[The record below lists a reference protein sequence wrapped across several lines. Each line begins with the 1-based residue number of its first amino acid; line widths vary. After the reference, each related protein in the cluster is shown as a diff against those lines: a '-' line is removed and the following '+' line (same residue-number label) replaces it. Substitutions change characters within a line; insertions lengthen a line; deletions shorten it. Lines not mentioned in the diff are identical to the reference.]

1 MSAMNQAIRS
11 KTVFFFTF
19 FFFVLILS
27 SIFSYGVYSTK
38 TSEINQQF
46 QPVTKECQS
55 ISFDILADYDFGTLD
70 WSGGSQSNQFIT
82 NQIEQIIPQSI
93 KALDNQLVSVIGFVL
108 PVETD
113 GERIDSFLLLRDL
126 QMCCYGTLP
135 ELNEWVYVEVPDY
148 LEAKNLISDTP
159 IKVWGTLQVE
169 PRFKDDFLLS
179 IYSLTFSDADAL
191 LNENESEEYFSYVP
205 KNKKGGKRLPPF
217 LFSVED

>member
-1 MSAMNQAIRS
+1 MSGMNQTIRS

-19 FFFVLILS
+19 FFLVLILS
-27 SIFSYGVYSTK
+27 LIFSYGVHPTK

-70 WSGGSQSNQFIT
+70 WSGGSQSNQFIA
-82 NQIEQIIPQSI
+82 NQIEQIIPESI
-93 KALDNQLVSVIGFVL
+93 KALDNQQVSVTGFVL

-135 ELNEWVYVEVPDY
+135 ELNEWIYVEVPNH

-159 IKVWGTLQVE
+159 IKVKGTLQVE

-179 IYSLTFSDADAL
+179 IYSLTFSNADAL
-191 LNENESEEYFSYVP
+191 LSANES
-205 KNKKGGKRLPPF
+205 
-217 LFSVED
+217 

>member
-1 MSAMNQAIRS
+1 MSGMNQTIRS

-27 SIFSYGVYSTK
+27 LIFSYGVHPTK

-70 WSGGSQSNQFIT
+70 WSGGSQSNQFIA
-82 NQIEQIIPQSI
+82 NQIEQIIPESI
-93 KALDNQLVSVIGFVL
+93 KALDNQQVSVTGFVL
-108 PVETD
+108 PIETD

-135 ELNEWVYVEVPDY
+135 ELNEWIYVQVPNH

-159 IKVWGTLQVE
+159 IKVRGTLQVE

-179 IYSLTFSDADAL
+179 IYSLTFSHTDAL
-191 LNENESEEYFSYVP
+191 LNANESE
-205 KNKKGGKRLPPF
+205 G
-217 LFSVED
+217 

>member
-1 MSAMNQAIRS
+1 MNQTIRS

-19 FFFVLILS
+19 FFLVLMLS
-27 SIFSYGVYSTK
+27 LIFSYGVHPTK

-46 QPVTKECQS
+46 QPVAKECQS

-70 WSGGSQSNQFIT
+70 WSGGSQSNQFIA

-148 LEAKNLISDTP
+148 LKAKNLISDTP

-191 LNENESEEYFSYVP
+191 LNDNESEE
-205 KNKKGGKRLPPF
+205 
-217 LFSVED
+217 

>member
-1 MSAMNQAIRS
+1 MNQTIRS

-19 FFFVLILS
+19 FFLVLILS
-27 SIFSYGVYSTK
+27 LIFSYGVHPTK

-70 WSGGSQSNQFIT
+70 WSGGSQSNQFIA
-82 NQIEQIIPQSI
+82 NQIEQIIPESI
-93 KALDNQLVSVIGFVL
+93 KALDNQQISVTGFVL
-108 PVETD
+108 PIETD

-135 ELNEWVYVEVPDY
+135 ELNEWIYVEVPNH

-159 IKVWGTLQVE
+159 IKVRGTLQVE

-179 IYSLTFSDADAL
+179 IYSLTFSNADAL
-191 LNENESEEYFSYVP
+191 LNANESE
-205 KNKKGGKRLPPF
+205 G
-217 LFSVED
+217 

>member
-11 KTVFFFTF
+11 KIVFFFTF

-46 QPVTKECQS
+46 QPVAKECQS

-70 WSGGSQSNQFIT
+70 WSGGSQSNQFIA
-82 NQIEQIIPQSI
+82 NQIEQIIPESI
-93 KALDNQLVSVIGFVL
+93 KALDNQQISVTGFVL
-108 PVETD
+108 PIETD
-113 GERIDSFLLLRDL
+113 GKRIDSFLLLRDL

-135 ELNEWVYVEVPDY
+135 ELNEWIYVEVPNH

-159 IKVWGTLQVE
+159 IKVRGTLQVE

-179 IYSLTFSDADAL
+179 IYSLTFSNADAL
-191 LNENESEEYFSYVP
+191 LNANESE
-205 KNKKGGKRLPPF
+205 G
-217 LFSVED
+217 

>member
-1 MSAMNQAIRS
+1 MSGMNQTIRS

-19 FFFVLILS
+19 FFLVLILS
-27 SIFSYGVYSTK
+27 LIFSYGVHPTK

-70 WSGGSQSNQFIT
+70 WSGGSQSNQFIA
-82 NQIEQIIPQSI
+82 NQIEQIIPESI
-93 KALDNQLVSVIGFVL
+93 KALDNQQVSVTGFVL

-135 ELNEWVYVEVPDY
+135 ELNEWIYVEVPNH

-159 IKVWGTLQVE
+159 IKVRGTLQVE

-179 IYSLTFSDADAL
+179 IYSLTFSNADAL
-191 LNENESEEYFSYVP
+191 LNANESE
-205 KNKKGGKRLPPF
+205 G
-217 LFSVED
+217 

>member
-1 MSAMNQAIRS
+1 MSGMNQTIRS

-19 FFFVLILS
+19 FFLVLILS
-27 SIFSYGVYSTK
+27 LIFSYGVHPTK

-70 WSGGSQSNQFIT
+70 WSGGSQSNQFIA
-82 NQIEQIIPQSI
+82 NQIEQIIPESI
-93 KALDNQLVSVIGFVL
+93 KALDNQQISVTGFVL

-135 ELNEWVYVEVPDY
+135 ELNEWIYVEVPNH

-159 IKVWGTLQVE
+159 IKVRGTLQVE

-179 IYSLTFSDADAL
+179 IYSLTFSNADAL
-191 LNENESEEYFSYVP
+191 LNANESE
-205 KNKKGGKRLPPF
+205 G
-217 LFSVED
+217 

>member
-46 QPVTKECQS
+46 QPVSKEYQS

-135 ELNEWVYVEVPDY
+135 ELNEWVYVEVPDH

-191 LNENESEEYFSYVP
+191 LNENESEE
-205 KNKKGGKRLPPF
+205 
-217 LFSVED
+217 

>member
-1 MSAMNQAIRS
+1 MSGMNQTIRS

-19 FFFVLILS
+19 FFLVLVLS
-27 SIFSYGVYSTK
+27 LIFSYGVHPTK

-46 QPVTKECQS
+46 QPVAKECQS

-70 WSGGSQSNQFIT
+70 WSGGSQSNQFIA
-82 NQIEQIIPQSI
+82 NQIEQIIPESI
-93 KALDNQLVSVIGFVL
+93 KALDNQQISVTGFVL
-108 PVETD
+108 PIETD

-135 ELNEWVYVEVPDY
+135 ELNEWIYVEVPNH

-159 IKVWGTLQVE
+159 IKVRGTLQVE

-179 IYSLTFSDADAL
+179 IYSLTFSNADAL
-191 LNENESEEYFSYVP
+191 LNANESE
-205 KNKKGGKRLPPF
+205 G
-217 LFSVED
+217 

>member
-1 MSAMNQAIRS
+1 MSGMNQTIRS

-19 FFFVLILS
+19 FFLVLILS
-27 SIFSYGVYSTK
+27 LIFSYGVHPTK
-38 TSEINQQF
+38 TSEINQQC

-70 WSGGSQSNQFIT
+70 WSGGSQSNQFIA
-82 NQIEQIIPQSI
+82 NQIEQIIPESI
-93 KALDNQLVSVIGFVL
+93 KALDNQQISVTGFVL
-108 PVETD
+108 PIETD

-135 ELNEWVYVEVPDY
+135 ELNEWIYVEVPNH

-159 IKVWGTLQVE
+159 IKVRGTLQVE

-179 IYSLTFSDADAL
+179 IYSLTFSNADAL
-191 LNENESEEYFSYVP
+191 LNANESE
-205 KNKKGGKRLPPF
+205 G
-217 LFSVED
+217 

>member
-1 MSAMNQAIRS
+1 MSGMNQTIRS

-19 FFFVLILS
+19 FFLVLILS
-27 SIFSYGVYSTK
+27 LIFSYGVHPTK

-46 QPVTKECQS
+46 QLVTKECQS

-70 WSGGSQSNQFIT
+70 WSGGSQSNQFIAT
-82 NQIEQIIPQSI
+82 QIEQIIPESI
-93 KALDNQLVSVIGFVL
+93 KALDNQQISVTGFVL
-108 PVETD
+108 PIETD

-135 ELNEWVYVEVPDY
+135 ELNEWIYVEVPNH

-159 IKVWGTLQVE
+159 IKVRGTLQVE

-179 IYSLTFSDADAL
+179 IYSLTFSNADAL
-191 LNENESEEYFSYVP
+191 LNANESE
-205 KNKKGGKRLPPF
+205 G
-217 LFSVED
+217 

>member
-1 MSAMNQAIRS
+1 MSGMNQTIRS

-27 SIFSYGVYSTK
+27 LIFSYGVHPTK

-70 WSGGSQSNQFIT
+70 WSGGSQSNQFIAT
-82 NQIEQIIPQSI
+82 QIEQIIPESI
-93 KALDNQLVSVIGFVL
+93 KALDNQQVSVTGFVL
-108 PVETD
+108 PIETD

-135 ELNEWVYVEVPDY
+135 ELNEWIYVQVPNH

-159 IKVWGTLQVE
+159 IKVRGTLQVE

-179 IYSLTFSDADAL
+179 IYSLTFSNADAL
-191 LNENESEEYFSYVP
+191 LNANESE
-205 KNKKGGKRLPPF
+205 G
-217 LFSVED
+217 

>member
-1 MSAMNQAIRS
+1 MSGMNQTIRS

-19 FFFVLILS
+19 FFLVLILS
-27 SIFSYGVYSTK
+27 LIFSYGVHPTK

-46 QPVTKECQS
+46 QPVAKECQS

-70 WSGGSQSNQFIT
+70 WSGGSQSNQFIA
-82 NQIEQIIPQSI
+82 NQIEQIIPESI
-93 KALDNQLVSVIGFVL
+93 KALDNQQISVTGFVL
-108 PVETD
+108 PIETD

-135 ELNEWVYVEVPDY
+135 ELNEWIYVEVPNH

-159 IKVWGTLQVE
+159 IKVRGTLQVE

-179 IYSLTFSDADAL
+179 IYSLTFSNADAL
-191 LNENESEEYFSYVP
+191 LNVNESE
-205 KNKKGGKRLPPF
+205 G
-217 LFSVED
+217 

>member
-1 MSAMNQAIRS
+1 MSGMNQTIRS

-19 FFFVLILS
+19 FFLVLVLS
-27 SIFSYGVYSTK
+27 LIFSYGVHPTK

-70 WSGGSQSNQFIT
+70 WSGGSQSNQFIAT
-82 NQIEQIIPQSI
+82 QIEQIIPESI
-93 KALDNQLVSVIGFVL
+93 KALDNQQISVTGFVL
-108 PVETD
+108 PIETD

-135 ELNEWVYVEVPDY
+135 ELNEWIYVEVPNH

-159 IKVWGTLQVE
+159 IKVRGTLQVE

-179 IYSLTFSDADAL
+179 IYSLTFSNADAL
-191 LNENESEEYFSYVP
+191 LNTNESE
-205 KNKKGGKRLPPF
+205 G
-217 LFSVED
+217 

>member
-46 QPVTKECQS
+46 QPVSKEYQS

-191 LNENESEEYFSYVP
+191 LNENESEE
-205 KNKKGGKRLPPF
+205 
-217 LFSVED
+217 

>member
-1 MSAMNQAIRS
+1 MNQTIRS

-19 FFFVLILS
+19 FFLVLILS
-27 SIFSYGVYSTK
+27 LIFSYGVHPTK

-46 QPVTKECQS
+46 QPVAKECQS

-70 WSGGSQSNQFIT
+70 WSGGSQSNQFIA
-82 NQIEQIIPQSI
+82 NQIEQIIPESI
-93 KALDNQLVSVIGFVL
+93 KALDNQQISVTGFVL
-108 PVETD
+108 PIETD

-135 ELNEWVYVEVPDY
+135 ELNEWIYVEVPNH

-159 IKVWGTLQVE
+159 IKVRGTLQVE

-179 IYSLTFSDADAL
+179 IYSLTFSNADAL
-191 LNENESEEYFSYVP
+191 LNVNESE
-205 KNKKGGKRLPPF
+205 G
-217 LFSVED
+217 

>member
-46 QPVTKECQS
+46 QPVSKEYQS

-113 GERIDSFLLLRDL
+113 GERINSFLLLRDL

-135 ELNEWVYVEVPDY
+135 ELNEWVYVEVPDH

-191 LNENESEEYFSYVP
+191 LNENESEE
-205 KNKKGGKRLPPF
+205 
-217 LFSVED
+217 

>member
-1 MSAMNQAIRS
+1 MSGMNQTIRS

-19 FFFVLILS
+19 FFLVLILS
-27 SIFSYGVYSTK
+27 LIFSYGVHPTK

-70 WSGGSQSNQFIT
+70 WSGGSQSNQFIA
-82 NQIEQIIPQSI
+82 NQIEQIIPESI
-93 KALDNQLVSVIGFVL
+93 KALDNQQISVTGFVL
-108 PVETD
+108 PIETD

-135 ELNEWVYVEVPDY
+135 ELNEWIYVEVPNH

-159 IKVWGTLQVE
+159 IKVKGTLQVE

-179 IYSLTFSDADAL
+179 IYSLTFSNADAL
-191 LNENESEEYFSYVP
+191 LNANESE
-205 KNKKGGKRLPPF
+205 G
-217 LFSVED
+217 

>member
-1 MSAMNQAIRS
+1 MNQTIRS

-19 FFFVLILS
+19 FFLVLILS
-27 SIFSYGVYSTK
+27 LIFSYGVHPTK

-46 QPVTKECQS
+46 QPVAKECQS

-179 IYSLTFSDADAL
+179 IYSLTFSNADAL
-191 LNENESEEYFSYVP
+191 LNVNESE
-205 KNKKGGKRLPPF
+205 G
-217 LFSVED
+217 

>member
-1 MSAMNQAIRS
+1 MSGMNQNIRS

-19 FFFVLILS
+19 FFLVLILS
-27 SIFSYGVYSTK
+27 LIFSYGVHPTK

-46 QPVTKECQS
+46 QPVAKECQS

-70 WSGGSQSNQFIT
+70 WSGGSQSNQFIA
-82 NQIEQIIPQSI
+82 NQIEQIIPESI
-93 KALDNQLVSVIGFVL
+93 KALDNQQVSVTGFVL

-135 ELNEWVYVEVPDY
+135 ELNEWIYVEVPNH

-159 IKVWGTLQVE
+159 IKVRGTLQVE

-179 IYSLTFSDADAL
+179 IYSLTFSNADAL
-191 LNENESEEYFSYVP
+191 LNANESE
-205 KNKKGGKRLPPF
+205 G
-217 LFSVED
+217 

>member
-1 MSAMNQAIRS
+1 MLAMNQAIRS

-46 QPVTKECQS
+46 QPVSKEYQS

-148 LEAKNLISDTP
+148 LKAKNLISDTP

-191 LNENESEEYFSYVP
+191 LNDNESEE
-205 KNKKGGKRLPPF
+205 
-217 LFSVED
+217 

>member
-1 MSAMNQAIRS
+1 MSGMNQTIRS

-19 FFFVLILS
+19 FFLVLILS
-27 SIFSYGVYSTK
+27 LIFSYGVHPTK

-70 WSGGSQSNQFIT
+70 WSGGSQSNQFIA
-82 NQIEQIIPQSI
+82 NQIEQIIPESI
-93 KALDNQLVSVIGFVL
+93 KALDNQQISVTGFVL
-108 PVETD
+108 PIETD

-135 ELNEWVYVEVPDY
+135 ELNEWIYVEVPNH

-159 IKVWGTLQVE
+159 IKVMGTLQVE

-179 IYSLTFSDADAL
+179 IYSLTFSNADAL
-191 LNENESEEYFSYVP
+191 LNANESE
-205 KNKKGGKRLPPF
+205 G
-217 LFSVED
+217 

>member
-1 MSAMNQAIRS
+1 MSGMNQTIRS

-19 FFFVLILS
+19 FFLVLILS
-27 SIFSYGVYSTK
+27 LIFSYGVHPTK

-70 WSGGSQSNQFIT
+70 WSGGSQSNQFIA
-82 NQIEQIIPQSI
+82 NQIEQIIPESI
-93 KALDNQLVSVIGFVL
+93 KALDNQQISVTGFVL
-108 PVETD
+108 PIETV
-113 GERIDSFLLLRDL
+113 GERLDSFLLLRDL

-135 ELNEWVYVEVPDY
+135 ELNEWIYVQVPNH

-159 IKVWGTLQVE
+159 IKVRGTLQVE

-179 IYSLTFSDADAL
+179 IYSLTFSHTDAL
-191 LNENESEEYFSYVP
+191 LNANESE
-205 KNKKGGKRLPPF
+205 G
-217 LFSVED
+217 

>member
-1 MSAMNQAIRS
+1 MNQTIRS

-19 FFFVLILS
+19 FFLVLILS
-27 SIFSYGVYSTK
+27 LIFSYGVHPTK

-46 QPVTKECQS
+46 QPVAKECQS

-70 WSGGSQSNQFIT
+70 WSGGSQSNQFIA
-82 NQIEQIIPQSI
+82 NQIEQIIPESI
-93 KALDNQLVSVIGFVL
+93 KALDNQQISVTGFVL
-108 PVETD
+108 PIETD

-135 ELNEWVYVEVPDY
+135 ELNEWIYVEVPNH

-159 IKVWGTLQVE
+159 IKVRGTLQVE

-179 IYSLTFSDADAL
+179 IYSLTFSNADAL
-191 LNENESEEYFSYVP
+191 LNANESE
-205 KNKKGGKRLPPF
+205 G
-217 LFSVED
+217 

>member
-1 MSAMNQAIRS
+1 MSGMNQTIRS

-19 FFFVLILS
+19 FFLVLMLS
-27 SIFSYGVYSTK
+27 LIFSYGVHPTK

-46 QPVTKECQS
+46 QPVAKECQS

-70 WSGGSQSNQFIT
+70 WSGGSQSNQFIA

-135 ELNEWVYVEVPDY
+135 ELNEWVYVEVPDH

-191 LNENESEEYFSYVP
+191 LNDNESEE
-205 KNKKGGKRLPPF
+205 
-217 LFSVED
+217 

>member
-1 MSAMNQAIRS
+1 MSGMNQTIRS

-19 FFFVLILS
+19 FFLVLVLS
-27 SIFSYGVYSTK
+27 LIFSYGVHPIK

-46 QPVTKECQS
+46 QPVAKECQS

-70 WSGGSQSNQFIT
+70 WSGGSHSNQFIA
-82 NQIEQIIPQSI
+82 NQIEQIIPESI
-93 KALDNQLVSVIGFVL
+93 KALDNQQISVTGFVL
-108 PVETD
+108 PIETD

-135 ELNEWVYVEVPDY
+135 ELNEWIYVEVPNH

-159 IKVWGTLQVE
+159 IKVRGTLQVE

-179 IYSLTFSDADAL
+179 IYSLTFSNADAL
-191 LNENESEEYFSYVP
+191 LNANESE
-205 KNKKGGKRLPPF
+205 G
-217 LFSVED
+217 

>member
-1 MSAMNQAIRS
+1 MNQTIRS

-19 FFFVLILS
+19 LFLVLILS
-27 SIFSYGVYSTK
+27 LIFSYGVHPTK

-70 WSGGSQSNQFIT
+70 WSGGSQSNQFIA
-82 NQIEQIIPQSI
+82 NQIEQIIPESI
-93 KALDNQLVSVIGFVL
+93 KALDNQQVSVTGFVL

-135 ELNEWVYVEVPDY
+135 ELNEWIYVEVPNH

-159 IKVWGTLQVE
+159 IKVKGTLQVE

-179 IYSLTFSDADAL
+179 IYSLTFSNADAL
-191 LNENESEEYFSYVP
+191 LNANESE
-205 KNKKGGKRLPPF
+205 G
-217 LFSVED
+217 

>member
-1 MSAMNQAIRS
+1 MNQTIRS

-19 FFFVLILS
+19 LFLVLILS
-27 SIFSYGVYSTK
+27 LIFSYGVHPTK

-46 QPVTKECQS
+46 QLVTKECQS

-70 WSGGSQSNQFIT
+70 WSGGSQSNQFIA
-82 NQIEQIIPQSI
+82 NQIEQIIPESI
-93 KALDNQLVSVIGFVL
+93 KALDNQQVSVTGFVL

-135 ELNEWVYVEVPDY
+135 ELNEWIYVEVPNH

-159 IKVWGTLQVE
+159 IKVKGTLQVE

-179 IYSLTFSDADAL
+179 IYSLTFSNADAL
-191 LNENESEEYFSYVP
+191 LNANESE
-205 KNKKGGKRLPPF
+205 G
-217 LFSVED
+217 

>member
-1 MSAMNQAIRS
+1 MSGMNQTIRS

-19 FFFVLILS
+19 FFLVLVLS
-27 SIFSYGVYSTK
+27 LIFSYGVHPTK

-70 WSGGSQSNQFIT
+70 WSGGSQSNQFIAT
-82 NQIEQIIPQSI
+82 QIEQIIPESI
-93 KALDNQLVSVIGFVL
+93 KALDNQQISVTGFVL
-108 PVETD
+108 PIETD
-113 GERIDSFLLLRDL
+113 GDRIDSFLLLRDL

-135 ELNEWVYVEVPDY
+135 ELNEWIYVEVPNH

-159 IKVWGTLQVE
+159 IKVRGTLQVE

-179 IYSLTFSDADAL
+179 IYSLTFSNADAL
-191 LNENESEEYFSYVP
+191 LNANESE
-205 KNKKGGKRLPPF
+205 G
-217 LFSVED
+217 

>member
-46 QPVTKECQS
+46 QPVSKEYQS

-70 WSGGSQSNQFIT
+70 WSGGSQSNHFIT

-191 LNENESEEYFSYVP
+191 LNENESEE
-205 KNKKGGKRLPPF
+205 
-217 LFSVED
+217 

>member
-1 MSAMNQAIRS
+1 MSGMNQTIRS

-19 FFFVLILS
+19 FFLVLILS
-27 SIFSYGVYSTK
+27 LIFSYGVHPTK

-46 QPVTKECQS
+46 QPVAKECQS

-70 WSGGSQSNQFIT
+70 WSGGSQSNQFIAT
-82 NQIEQIIPQSI
+82 QIEQIIPESI
-93 KALDNQLVSVIGFVL
+93 KALDNQQVSVTGFVL

-135 ELNEWVYVEVPDY
+135 ELNEWIYVEVPNH

-159 IKVWGTLQVE
+159 IKVRGTLQVE

-179 IYSLTFSDADAL
+179 IYSLTFSNADAL
-191 LNENESEEYFSYVP
+191 LNANESE
-205 KNKKGGKRLPPF
+205 G
-217 LFSVED
+217 

>member
-46 QPVTKECQS
+46 QPVSKEYQS

-191 LNENESEEYFSYVP
+191 LNENESGE
-205 KNKKGGKRLPPF
+205 
-217 LFSVED
+217 

>member
-1 MSAMNQAIRS
+1 MSGMNQTIRS

-19 FFFVLILS
+19 FFLVLILS
-27 SIFSYGVYSTK
+27 LIFSYGVHPTK

-70 WSGGSQSNQFIT
+70 WSGGSQSNQFIA
-82 NQIEQIIPQSI
+82 NQIEQIIPESI
-93 KALDNQLVSVIGFVL
+93 KALDNQQVSVTGFVL

-135 ELNEWVYVEVPDY
+135 ELNEWIYVEVPNH

-159 IKVWGTLQVE
+159 IKVRGTLQVE
-169 PRFKDDFLLS
+169 LRFKDDFLLS
-179 IYSLTFSDADAL
+179 IYSLTFSNADAL
-191 LNENESEEYFSYVP
+191 LNANESE
-205 KNKKGGKRLPPF
+205 G
-217 LFSVED
+217 

>member
-46 QPVTKECQS
+46 QPVSKEYQS

-70 WSGGSQSNQFIT
+70 WSGGSQSNQFII

-135 ELNEWVYVEVPDY
+135 ELNEWVYVEVPDH

-191 LNENESEEYFSYVP
+191 LNENESEE
-205 KNKKGGKRLPPF
+205 
-217 LFSVED
+217 

>member
-1 MSAMNQAIRS
+1 MSGMNQTIRS

-19 FFFVLILS
+19 FFLVLILS
-27 SIFSYGVYSTK
+27 LIFSYGVHPTK

-46 QPVTKECQS
+46 QPVAKTCQS

-70 WSGGSQSNQFIT
+70 WSGGSQSNQFIA
-82 NQIEQIIPQSI
+82 NQIEQIIPESI
-93 KALDNQLVSVIGFVL
+93 KALDNQQISVTGFVL
-108 PVETD
+108 PIETD

-135 ELNEWVYVEVPDY
+135 ELNEWIYVEVPNH

-159 IKVWGTLQVE
+159 IKVRGTLQVE

-179 IYSLTFSDADAL
+179 IYSLTFSNADAL
-191 LNENESEEYFSYVP
+191 LNANESE
-205 KNKKGGKRLPPF
+205 G
-217 LFSVED
+217 